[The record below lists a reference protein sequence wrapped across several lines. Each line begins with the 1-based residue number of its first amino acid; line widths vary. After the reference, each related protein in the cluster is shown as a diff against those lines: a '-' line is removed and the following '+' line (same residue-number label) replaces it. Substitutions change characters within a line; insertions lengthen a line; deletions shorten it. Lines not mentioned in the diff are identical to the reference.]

1 MANSFDI
8 CYISRLR
15 RLKGSTVKYG
25 NMAAV
30 GVERL
35 TVNWLSRNRG
45 QKKKQKQKRKSTK
58 STIPIL
64 HVSSKI
70 PR

>member
-35 TVNWLSRNRG
+35 TVNWLSRNRR
-45 QKKKQKQKRKSTK
+45 QIKNKNKKERAQRAQS
-58 STIPIL
+58 PFYM
-64 HVSSKI
+64 
-70 PR
+70 

>member
-35 TVNWLSRNRG
+35 TVNWLSRKRR
-45 QKKKQKQKRKSTK
+45 QKKKTKTKKKEHKEHNPHSTCKQ
-58 STIPIL
+58 
-64 HVSSKI
+64 
-70 PR
+70 

>member
-35 TVNWLSRNRG
+35 TVNWLSRNRR
-45 QKKKQKQKRKSTK
+45 QKKNKNKKERAQRAQS
-58 STIPIL
+58 PFYM
-64 HVSSKI
+64 
-70 PR
+70 